1 MKKIKVIFT
10 LATSLLLLQGCNST
24 PSKANEN
31 TNSNTE
37 LQTLQKEKDSLEK
50 TNKELTKKL
59 ADLESKTGKEQK
71 TYELNKKLA
80 QKIYS
85 IYTGSPWDDRLED
98 AGWEFNKTSSTKG
111 TISTNRGGGQV
122 IQILSNYAIM
132 FEMGGLDEPT
142 ISNLKVID
150 LNTEKVMNEYPD
162 QNNSDSKENN
172 KETAQKSSSPNT
184 DKEKLKK
191 QLTDKTFIAPSPEES
206 GYKAKEI
213 MAAVEDY
220 LISNKSNPEDYQVD
234 VEGTTDDGN
243 TLLALRQ
250 DNHAG
255 AVVVMKRYVLDKNGY
270 VYEYDF
276 FEQKAKDTPLT
287 NIYIEGILNP
297 KN

>member
-10 LATSLLLLQGCNST
+10 LATSLLLLQGCNNT

-31 TNSNTE
+31 TNSTTE
-37 LQTLQKEKDSLEK
+37 LQTVQKKKDSLEK
-50 TNKELTKKL
+50 ANKELTKKL
-59 ADLESKTGKEQK
+59 ADLESKADKEQK
-71 TYELNKKLA
+71 TYELDKKLA

-85 IYTGSPWDDRLED
+85 IYTGSPWDNSLED
-98 AGWEFNKTSSTKG
+98 AGWEFEKNSNTKG

-132 FEMGGLDEPT
+132 FEVGGLDTPT
-142 ISNLKVID
+142 ISNLKMID
-150 LNTEKVMNEYPD
+150 LNTEKVINEYPD
-162 QNNSDSKENN
+162 QNANDSKENN
-172 KETAQKSSSPNT
+172 KEETTKSSSKV

-191 QLTDKTFIAPSPEES
+191 QLTDKTFVAPSPEES
-206 GYKAKEI
+206 GYKTKEI

-220 LISNKSNPEDYQVD
+220 LISGKNNPQDYQVD

-270 VYEYDF
+270 IYEYAF
-276 FEQKAKDTPLT
+276 IEQKAKDTPLT
-287 NIYIEGILNP
+287 NIYIRDLFDFF
-297 KN
+297 

>member
-10 LATSLLLLQGCNST
+10 LATSLLLLQGCNNT

-31 TNSNTE
+31 TNSTTE
-37 LQTLQKEKDSLEK
+37 LQTVQKEKDSLEK

-59 ADLESKTGKEQK
+59 ADLESKTSKEQK
-71 TYELNKKLA
+71 TYELDKKLA

-85 IYTGSPWDDRLED
+85 IYTGSPWDNSLED
-98 AGWEFNKTSSTKG
+98 AGWEFKKNSNTKG

-132 FEMGGLDEPT
+132 FEMGGLDAPT

-150 LNTEKVMNEYPD
+150 LHTEKVTNEYPD
-162 QNNSDSKENN
+162 QNANDNKENN
-172 KETAQKSSSPNT
+172 KEETKKPSSKV

-191 QLTDKTFIAPSPEES
+191 QLTDKTFVAPPPEES

-220 LISNKSNPEDYQVD
+220 LIASKNNPQDYQVD

-270 VYEYDF
+270 IYEYDF
-276 FEQKAKDTPLT
+276 LEQKAKDAPVT
-287 NIYIEGILNP
+287 NIYIRDLLNQ
-297 KN
+297 KD